1 MKSFSDLM
9 AEITGKFAETD
20 MENFEL
26 FFAKVKVYSDL
37 TSISQNSQFTEGK
50 VILFT
55 ELWGDLLGE
64 MRRF

>member
-26 FFAKVKVYSDL
+26 FFAKVKVYFDL
-37 TSISQNSQFTEGK
+37 TSISQNS
-50 VILFT
+50 
-55 ELWGDLLGE
+55 
-64 MRRF
+64 